1 MDNDLTMSSK
11 YALIIFVRVVK
22 VVCILTCDN
31 CVNLRTCH
39 FFLWRAIMKQ
49 DIKSEQYQAKLLGE
63 LFKSYGLNHVTPIP
77 SETNYKLAVYLMK
90 TKGEKN
96 AKHLS
101 K

>member
-1 MDNDLTMSSK
+1 
-11 YALIIFVRVVK
+11 
-22 VVCILTCDN
+22 
-31 CVNLRTCH
+31 
-39 FFLWRAIMKQ
+39 MKQ
-49 DIKSEQYQAKLLGE
+49 DITSKQHQAKVLGE
-63 LFKSYGLNHVTPIP
+63 LFKSYGLNQVTPLP